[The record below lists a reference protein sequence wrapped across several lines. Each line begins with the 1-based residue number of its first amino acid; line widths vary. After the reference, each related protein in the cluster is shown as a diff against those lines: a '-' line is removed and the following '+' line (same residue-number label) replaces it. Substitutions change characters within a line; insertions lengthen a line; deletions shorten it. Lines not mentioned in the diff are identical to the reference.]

1 MTHTFYQEI
10 TFLKDYLNTIK
21 DHDTAIKTFDLD
33 QSHFYTECIN
43 LVELI
48 LIKIDSKLDK
58 INYRSKILENK

>member
-48 LIKIDSKLDK
+48 LIKINSKLDEV
-58 INYRSKILENK
+58 NDRSKILENK